1 MSLKAS
7 KKVLG
12 ILISLVLILTVT
24 FFAGCAGKNIELYP
38 GTWYATNIELSE
50 ELGFQTFSVTVE
62 FVGGDYY
69 DHADEE
75 LVAGYIYINDE
86 AYSLTFNIDGE
97 KIVSTSSTY
106 YRKELFSSGGTW
118 RDYKF
123 NFAGKLMQGDGSN
136 YFDSSIIVSNINGGR
151 VGSAYV
157 ALEEMIN

>member
-1 MSLKAS
+1 MNSKLS
-7 KKVLG
+7 KKLFG
-12 ILISLVLILTVT
+12 ILAVLLSVIIAAM
-24 FFAGCAGKNIELYP
+24 FSGCADKNIQLYP
-38 GTWYATNIELSE
+38 GTWSATDIDLGNGWTIEN
-50 ELGFQTFSVTVE
+50 FSFTVDY
-62 FVGGDYY
+62 VGGDYLA
-69 DHADEE
+69 HADDE
-75 LVAGYIYINDE
+75 LLNGYIFIDHE

-97 KIVSTSSTY
+97 EIIATSSTY

-157 ALEEMIN
+157 ALEEKIN